1 MDRLISCIRLKTTFD
16 FDGDPREA
24 SVDDTDEH
32 MDDHMDV
39 YMDVH
44 KEGLVQAS
52 H

>member
-1 MDRLISCIRLKTTFD
+1 MDRLISCIRLKTTLD
-16 FDGDPREA
+16 FDGDPLEA
-24 SVDDTDEH
+24 SVDDT
-32 MDDHMDV
+32 DDHMDV